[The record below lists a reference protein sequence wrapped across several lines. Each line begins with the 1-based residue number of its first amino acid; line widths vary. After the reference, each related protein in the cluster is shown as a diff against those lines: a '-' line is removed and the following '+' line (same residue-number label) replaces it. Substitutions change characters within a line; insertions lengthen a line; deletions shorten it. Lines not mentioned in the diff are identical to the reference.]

1 MRVFAAAAGLRAR
14 GKSLRLQRAVCD
26 FGAEDSFSKSSRP
39 IKEHYGFELS
49 PLAVREVTLHHAARA
64 RAQLEAHYGRSFRA
78 LPGKGPAR
86 IVVQTD
92 GTMICT
98 VPAGRKRNVPR
109 PRQWKEMRL
118 SVACAQG
125 RKQAHYAAG
134 FSSVEETGRRW
145 AHCARDAGWA
155 LGRIHVVADGA
166 EWIRLQSREVFGD
179 QADLLVDFTM

>member
-1 MRVFAAAAGLRAR
+1 MLREEDCIAAPREVGGAGASIVFAAAAGLRAR

-86 IVVQTD
+86 IVAQTD
-92 GTMICT
+92 GTMICI
-98 VPAGRKRNVPR
+98 VPAGRNLP
-109 PRQWKEMRL
+109 PSPL
-118 SVACAQG
+118 NPCL
-125 RKQAHYAAG
+125 H
-134 FSSVEETGRRW
+134 F
-145 AHCARDAGWA
+145 
-155 LGRIHVVADGA
+155 
-166 EWIRLQSREVFGD
+166 
-179 QADLLVDFTM
+179 